1 METEDQIILNKYKE
15 ITNKIRNA
23 TRKLLK
29 QEQKSI
35 TESSRT
41 NPKKFWNYVNKFC
54 RNENKMDH
62 LIIDKDNKEYIVTSN
77 KEKCSLFVN
86 YFSSVFIKEPELIE
100 DILFAAKNCKMN
112 NITNNEDIVAV
123 LAYF

>member
-1 METEDQIILNKYKE
+1 M
-15 ITNKIRNA
+15 TNKIKNA

-35 TESSRT
+35 AESSRT

-62 LIIDKDNKEYIVTSN
+62 LIIDKDNKEYIVTSD
-77 KEKCSLFVN
+77 KEKFPYLLIISQVFYKRTRIN
-86 YFSSVFIKEPELIE
+86 RRRYFIGIKKL
-100 DILFAAKNCKMN
+100 
-112 NITNNEDIVAV
+112 
-123 LAYF
+123 